1 MIASQIEELR
11 ETLLDIMDEVHRI
24 CSENNISYYIIG
36 GTALGAVRHKGFIP
50 WDTDIDIAM
59 KREDYDRFLSISN
72 QKLAPAYYCAY
83 YGNTKAWYHP
93 HALVF
98 KKKTK
103 ILWNYDYYRN
113 KRECPIYI
121 DVFPLDRVPSDTRKM
136 HRQEKNVRRKM
147 YLQSRRE
154 CVLYQRNSTLVCWAK
169 ELISIILHIQKNES
183 FNRRLDMAMSCY
195 KSEKN
200 DYICSMA
207 SHYSYEKQC
216 MSEAIY
222 GTPQKY
228 EFEGR
233 AYYGPEQIERYLSQ
247 LFGDYMKLPPE
258 DKRTENMDYIEK
270 IIL

>member
-1 MIASQIEELR
+1 
-11 ETLLDIMDEVHRI
+11 
-24 CSENNISYYIIG
+24 
-36 GTALGAVRHKGFIP
+36 
-50 WDTDIDIAM
+50 
-59 KREDYDRFLSISN
+59 
-72 QKLAPAYYCAY
+72 
-83 YGNTKAWYHP
+83 
-93 HALVF
+93 
-98 KKKTK
+98 
-103 ILWNYDYYRN
+103 
-113 KRECPIYI
+113 
-121 DVFPLDRVPSDTRKM
+121 
-136 HRQEKNVRRKM
+136 
-147 YLQSRRE
+147 
-154 CVLYQRNSTLVCWAK
+154 
-169 ELISIILHIQKNES
+169 
-183 FNRRLDMAMSCY
+183 MAMSCY